1 MDLNNDVLTLCRSG
15 GMKTAETK
23 NRLYLSIPEDVCL
36 MDDEFMTPAFRQRPE
51 LVQKIIRTV
60 LKKPDL
66 EIESVSVQYNLRRA
80 DRSRGVIL
88 DVLASGKDGR
98 KYNIEIQ
105 KRKKD
110 ASPTRAEYHFI
121 ALGVEFSEKGRR
133 FDDLPHIYI
142 IFITE
147 DDYFKFGEPL
157 YSIDKTLNGRAVLTE
172 TKEHM
177 IYVNGSWQGDDDIGH
192 LVHDLKCGD
201 HREMYFPEFAQAFR
215 AFKNTEG
222 GEKPMG
228 IIREAVIELVEE
240 RLQEERKIAEE
251 ERKIAEE
258 ERKIAEEEERK
269 IAEEEAEKRAE
280 KRIQEER
287 KLAEE
292 RMQESFLRSIR
303 NIMDKFKCT
312 AEQAMDVLNIP
323 VSERQNYYR
332 RL

>member
-1 MDLNNDVLTLCRSG
+1 
-15 GMKTAETK
+15 
-23 NRLYLSIPEDVCL
+23 
-36 MDDEFMTPAFRQRPE
+36 
-51 LVQKIIRTV
+51 
-60 LKKPDL
+60 
-66 EIESVSVQYNLRRA
+66 
-80 DRSRGVIL
+80 
-88 DVLASGKDGR
+88 
-98 KYNIEIQ
+98 
-105 KRKKD
+105 
-110 ASPTRAEYHFI
+110 
-121 ALGVEFSEKGRR
+121 
-133 FDDLPHIYI
+133 
-142 IFITE
+142 
-147 DDYFKFGEPL
+147 
-157 YSIDKTLNGRAVLTE
+157 
-172 TKEHM
+172 M

-215 AFKNTEG
+215 AFKDTEG

-240 RLQEERKIAEE
+240 RLQEERKIA
-251 ERKIAEE
+251 
-258 ERKIAEEEERK
+258 EEERK